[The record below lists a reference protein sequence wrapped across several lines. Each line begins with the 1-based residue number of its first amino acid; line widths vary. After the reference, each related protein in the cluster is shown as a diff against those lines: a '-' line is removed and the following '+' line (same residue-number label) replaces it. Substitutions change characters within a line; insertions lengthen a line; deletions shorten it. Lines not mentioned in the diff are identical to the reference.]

1 MIVFTLSPEEDNVA
15 SLNGDHGAVT
25 QMNGLADADVELE
38 EGNVLPLHAVY
49 RVGVNDLARAPARP
63 PPPFS

>member
-1 MIVFTLSPEEDNVA
+1 MIVVTLSPEEDNVA

-38 EGNVLPLHAVY
+38 EGNALPPMRFIVSVLMI
-49 RVGVNDLARAPARP
+49 
-63 PPPFS
+63 